1 VVTFHEVIN
10 SDGQSHCSREKRLP
24 TQSTTRQLIDPRVHT
39 QFLYRAAIEAVG
51 VKSHSVSNQL
61 LGLPGPYHRHAI
73 VIFNICLRGP
83 TYRSLTDTG
92 GGYNIGDA
100 GFSHTTPRPSQSA
113 VSPFHI
119 RATSDLKLLIKSLSS
134 KLEEDQALNL
144 TSESLHSTSTVTYH
158 LSIALPNDV
167 PPR

>member
-1 VVTFHEVIN
+1 MDRATAPEKK
-10 SDGQSHCSREKRLP
+10 GSRHNP
-24 TQSTTRQLIDPRVHT
+24 QHVSWSIPGSIPSFSTVP
-39 QFLYRAAIEAVG
+39 AIEAVG

-61 LGLPGPYHRHAI
+61 LGLPDPYHRHAI
-73 VIFNICLRGP
+73 VMFNICLRGP

-113 VSPFHI
+113 VSPFHL